1 MIGGR
6 AIVLTNGWLDE
17 IHAKTAHGLLRRSE
31 RFEILCLVDPK
42 DAGKDAGEILDGKTR
57 SIPIYATVTEALS
70 RLAVQP
76 DYCLVGVAMHGGKL
90 PVTLRSEI
98 LTAMRNSLSIVS
110 GLHSLLCDDPE
121 FSQVAAE
128 CGVELIDIRK
138 PRPARDLQF
147 WSGKIYSV
155 KTPRIALLGTDCA
168 VGKRTTGQFLVK
180 MCRENNIHAEMIY
193 TGQTGWMQGW
203 KHGFIFDATINDFI
217 GGEIERV
224 ILECERESQP
234 DLIFIEGQSSLR
246 NPSGP
251 CGAEFLLSGDVRAVI
266 LQHAPGREFFD
277 GLENNPRG
285 RVPDVKEE
293 IELIRFYGAQTL
305 AVTLKEENWEDRKM
319 QQYQAEL
326 EKQLGIPVVRPLK
339 EGVERL
345 LPAVREY
352 IGGLK

>member
-1 MIGGR
+1 MIGGS

-42 DAGKDAGEILDGKTR
+42 DAGKDAGEILDGKR
-57 SIPIYATVTEALS
+57 RGIPIYATVTKALE
-70 RLAVQP
+70 RLAVKP
-76 DYCLVGVAMHGGKL
+76 HYCLVGVAMHGGQL
-90 PVTLRSEI
+90 PANLRSEI
-98 LTAMRNSLSIVS
+98 LTAMRNGLSIVS
-110 GLHSLLCDDPE
+110 GLHSLLCEDPE
-121 FSQVAAE
+121 FSRVAAE
-128 CGVELIDIRK
+128 CGVKLIDIRK
-138 PRPARDLQF
+138 PRPTGQLHF
-147 WSGKIYSV
+147 WSGKIYSM

-180 MCRENNIHAEMIY
+180 MCRENNIRAEMIY

-203 KHGFIFDATINDFI
+203 KHGFIFDATVNDFI

-224 ILECERESQP
+224 IVECERESKP

-305 AVTLKEENWEDRKM
+305 AVTLKEENWDDRKM
-319 QQYQAEL
+319 KQYQADL
-326 EKQLGIPVVRPLK
+326 GKHLGIPVVRPLK

-345 LPAVREY
+345 LPVVREY
-352 IGGLK
+352 IGSF